1 MTSSECSIC
10 FDDITAATGSTTL
23 SCGHVFH
30 FSCIANWFCN
40 QTTEKTSCCLCR
52 KETGEF
58 EALPFEEADAD
69 EESEGS
75 DDGSESEYEDESDDE
90 EVDQARVQERVVAI
104 KERLTTMDK
113 AEAEIFAATKIQS
126 VGRLFLARQQ
136 AQTALWDRQ
145 FMKRCEERFLKS
157 QLVFKVSQEALLAG
171 RTWKTIV
178 ARRLQT
184 AWRGY
189 RVRNVAFAM
198 VTV

>member
-75 DDGSESEYEDESDDE
+75 DLSESEYETDSETE

-104 KERLTTMDK
+104 KARLMTMNKTD
-113 AEAEIFAATKIQS
+113 AEVFAATKIQS

-136 AQTALWDRQ
+136 AQTAFWDRQ
-145 FMKRCEERFLKS
+145 YMQRCEERFLKA

-171 RTWKTIV
+171 RNWKTQV

-198 VTV
+198 VAV